1 MEQDVGHLA
10 SSSSTSPW
18 GGSGAALWYADEAP
32 SLHQALLRIYSLPSL
47 QIKRPA
53 TALQLFAR
61 GLQPRCSSS
70 LQPVLSRNLSS
81 RNCCT
86 RRLLWCLCCLQQ
98 ALKFFTFGNNQACG
112 PPVFINTP
120 SKACICIQRAHMVL
134 RSCVLITQASQ
145 SCCVDAHISPIVSP
159 YWQHFRCTAQRLLP
173 QTLQRGK
180 RIIL

>member
-1 MEQDVGHLA
+1 MEQDVGYPA
-10 SSSSTSPW
+10 SSSSTSPR

-32 SLHQALLRIYSLPSL
+32 SLHRALLRIYSLPSL
-47 QIKRPA
+47 PFKRPA

-98 ALKFFTFGNNQACG
+98 ALKFFTFSDNQACG
-112 PPVFINTP
+112 PPVFINTL

-134 RSCVLITQASQ
+134 RNCVPITQASQ
-145 SCCVDAHISPIVSP
+145 SCCVDAYISPIVSP
-159 YWQHFRCTAQRLLP
+159 YWQHFRCTAQRLLS
-173 QTLQRGK
+173 QSLQRGK